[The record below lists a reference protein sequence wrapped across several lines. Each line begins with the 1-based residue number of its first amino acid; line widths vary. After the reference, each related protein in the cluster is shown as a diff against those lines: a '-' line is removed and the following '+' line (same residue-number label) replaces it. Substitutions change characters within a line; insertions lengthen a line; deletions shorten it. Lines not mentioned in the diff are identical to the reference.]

1 MENCLEKSIEMDSGK
16 PYFLDQ
22 CILCLRCI
30 HGCPTNAI
38 MVKGF
43 PILKEGFN
51 LEDLGKRMHQVEL
64 EPIEKCCSGLL
75 WKGVKKYLL
84 DHDGY

>member
-1 MENCLEKSIEMDSGK
+1 
-16 PYFLDQ
+16 
-22 CILCLRCI
+22 
-30 HGCPTNAI
+30 